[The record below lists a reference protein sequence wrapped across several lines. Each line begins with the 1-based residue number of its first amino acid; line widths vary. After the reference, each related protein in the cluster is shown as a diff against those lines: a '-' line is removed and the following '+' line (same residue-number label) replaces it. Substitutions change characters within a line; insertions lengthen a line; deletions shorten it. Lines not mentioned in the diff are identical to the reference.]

1 EMRTGEG
8 KTLVAPMPIYLNAL
22 SGKGVHL
29 VTVNDYLARRD
40 ARWMGPVFH
49 FLGLSVGV
57 LQQAARTEGG
67 RKALLYDPSRESA
80 QEDAYQLRLVDRK
93 LAYAADV
100 TYGTNNEFGFD
111 YLRDNM
117 ARSLEARVQRG
128 HHYAILD
135 EVDNILVDEARTPL
149 IISGPAQE
157 DPELYVQMAQV
168 VKQIRPEDYE
178 VSERDRT
185 VALTE
190 IGEDHVEQL
199 LGTSLR
205 DPDRPEDITP
215 EQARLLGHLEQALR
229 AEHLF
234 NRNKQ
239 YVVQGGRVV
248 IVDEFTG
255 RLMPGRRWSDGLHQA
270 VEAKEGVRVRQE
282 NVTYATVTL
291 QNYFRMY
298 EKLSGM
304 TGTALTEAEE
314 FNKIYN
320 VDVIPLPTNLEFIA
334 MQPNSDLVKVEYR
347 EENNKFT
354 SYARSGDPEQT
365 AIFWQRKDYPD
376 VVYRTEEAKLRA
388 VTTEILCR
396 YVHGQPLLVG
406 TTSVELSERISN
418 RLRAEPLQRL
428 ALTIILRDAYMDAHE
443 LPDDGMRVEELDPL
457 NQRLNDL
464 DQRVLRQIAR
474 PLDISLNPTRPENIE
489 RLAYVL
495 DLEPSDHDRLA
506 ELLQGGIRHR
516 VLNAKRHTEESKI
529 IEDAGA

>member
-1 EMRTGEG
+1 
-8 KTLVAPMPIYLNAL
+8 
-22 SGKGVHL
+22 
-29 VTVNDYLARRD
+29 
-40 ARWMGPVFH
+40 
-49 FLGLSVGV
+49 
-57 LQQAARTEGG
+57 
-67 RKALLYDPSRESA
+67 
-80 QEDAYQLRLVDRK
+80 
-93 LAYAADV
+93 
-100 TYGTNNEFGFD
+100 
-111 YLRDNM
+111 
-117 ARSLEARVQRG
+117 
-128 HHYAILD
+128 
-135 EVDNILVDEARTPL
+135 
-149 IISGPAQE
+149 
-157 DPELYVQMAQV
+157 
-168 VKQIRPEDYE
+168 
-178 VSERDRT
+178 
-185 VALTE
+185 
-190 IGEDHVEQL
+190 
-199 LGTSLR
+199 
-205 DPDRPEDITP
+205 
-215 EQARLLGHLEQALR
+215 
-229 AEHLF
+229 
-234 NRNKQ
+234 
-239 YVVQGGRVV
+239 
-248 IVDEFTG
+248 
-255 RLMPGRRWSDGLHQA
+255 
-270 VEAKEGVRVRQE
+270 
-282 NVTYATVTL
+282 
-291 QNYFRMY
+291 MY

-529 IEDAGA
+529 IEDAGARGSVTIATNMAGRGVDIVLGGSLSDEVARRVTRVARDAYERANDTQQREEMARILRAGSGTGYGKATHIQRLEKWRREFPEIDSSVMGIYESDVQEFDQFIADREKVLECGGLHVIGCVRHDARRIDNQLRGRAARQGDAGSSQFFLSLEDELMRLFGGSQVANLMQRMNIDDAMPIAHNIVNRTIEQAQTRVEGANFDTRKHLLEYDDVLN